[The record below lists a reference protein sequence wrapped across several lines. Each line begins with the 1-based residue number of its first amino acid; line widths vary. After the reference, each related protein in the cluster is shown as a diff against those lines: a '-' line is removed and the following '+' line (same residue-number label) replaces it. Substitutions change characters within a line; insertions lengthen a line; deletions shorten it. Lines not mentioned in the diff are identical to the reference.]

1 MFIKIMTVQVLAR
14 GMGVKT
20 AAWPDSEIAD
30 QLSYCR
36 TAWVVG
42 GAGTGAIYCISQM
55 FYGCSVR

>member
-36 TAWVVG
+36 TACVEG
-42 GAGTGAIYCISQM
+42 GGWGGDIGNILHITN
-55 FYGCSVR
+55 VLRV